1 MIASTSSGIAVSGLV
16 VFIVSA
22 MVASSLPFWWPLVVG
37 LCCAVALN
45 LWAWR
50 RVTLWPIPK
59 ESVRTA
65 SKVDWFLTALS
76 AVLMIFS

>member
-16 VFIVSA
+16 VFIVSVLA
-22 MVASSLPFWWPLVVG
+22 ASSLPFWWALVVG

-59 ESVRTA
+59 ESVKAAGKVAWLWTA
-65 SKVDWFLTALS
+65 VCAMLA
-76 AVLMIFS
+76 IFG

>member
-22 MVASSLPFWWPLVVG
+22 MVASSLPFWWALVVG

-59 ESVRTA
+59 ESVGRA
-65 SKVDWFLTALS
+65 GKMAWFLVAVY
-76 AVLMIFS
+76 AVLAIFN